1 MATGAD
7 RHDSRDSRE
16 GKLCERASRF
26 SDSVKKIRWDPDQI
40 RIMIDIDPAL
50 RSTLGFHIGYEKD
63 SMHAKLAGTLR
74 QIGNFG
80 EGMVPEP
87 RPKLANFTY
96 SCQPSI
102 EARCGLQIN
111 SGWLHA
117 GCLFHPARYQPVL
130 KATQDRHALGTFRNG
145 YTGHSR

>member
-7 RHDSRDSRE
+7 RQDSRDSKKE
-16 GKLCERASRF
+16 NSASERADF
-26 SDSVKKIRWDPDQI
+26 LTQWNKIRWDPDQI

-80 EGMVPEP
+80 ENMVPEP

-96 SCQPSI
+96 SRQPSI

-111 SGWLHA
+111 SGWWPA

>member
-1 MATGAD
+1 
-7 RHDSRDSRE
+7 
-16 GKLCERASRF
+16 
-26 SDSVKKIRWDPDQI
+26 
-40 RIMIDIDPAL
+40 MIDIDPAL

-80 EGMVPEP
+80 EGMVLEP

-102 EARCGLQIN
+102 EAKVSKCQNIDKEIL
-111 SGWLHA
+111 
-117 GCLFHPARYQPVL
+117 
-130 KATQDRHALGTFRNG
+130 FRNSIAVCLIKRHG
-145 YTGHSR
+145 LWAEGAQRLVQI

>member
-7 RHDSRDSRE
+7 RQDSRDSKKE
-16 GKLCERASRF
+16 NSASERADF
-26 SDSVKKIRWDPDQI
+26 LTQWNKIRWDPDQI

-87 RPKLANFTY
+87 RPKLANLTY
-96 SCQPSI
+96 SCQPSQ
-102 EARCGLQIN
+102 LLLVFVQ
-111 SGWLHA
+111 
-117 GCLFHPARYQPVL
+117 
-130 KATQDRHALGTFRNG
+130 
-145 YTGHSR
+145 

>member
-1 MATGAD
+1 
-7 RHDSRDSRE
+7 
-16 GKLCERASRF
+16 
-26 SDSVKKIRWDPDQI
+26 
-40 RIMIDIDPAL
+40 MIDIDPAL

-111 SGWLHA
+111 SSWLPEFRRR
-117 GCLFHPARYQPVL
+117 LEPAVRILACAHIWRRLIVCGLQ
-130 KATQDRHALGTFRNG
+130 NG
-145 YTGHSR
+145 AI

>member
-7 RHDSRDSRE
+7 TCRQDSRDS
-16 GKLCERASRF
+16 KKKNFASERADF
-26 SDSVKKIRWDPDQI
+26 LTQWNKIRWDPDQI

-96 SCQPSI
+96 SC
-102 EARCGLQIN
+102 
-111 SGWLHA
+111 HD
-117 GCLFHPARYQPVL
+117 LFR
-130 KATQDRHALGTFRNG
+130 R
-145 YTGHSR
+145 

>member
-1 MATGAD
+1 
-7 RHDSRDSRE
+7 
-16 GKLCERASRF
+16 
-26 SDSVKKIRWDPDQI
+26 
-40 RIMIDIDPAL
+40 MIDIDPAL

-111 SGWLHA
+111 SGWLPA
-117 GCLFHPARYQPVL
+117 GCGFHPARYQPVL

-145 YTGHSR
+145 YTGHSVVVSTNRVEPRIQYVVRRTCAGP

>member
-1 MATGAD
+1 M
-7 RHDSRDSRE
+7 HDSRDSRE

-26 SDSVKKIRWDPDQI
+26 SDSVKRDQVGSDQI

-102 EARCGLQIN
+102 EARCGLRIN
-111 SGWLHA
+111 SGWLPA